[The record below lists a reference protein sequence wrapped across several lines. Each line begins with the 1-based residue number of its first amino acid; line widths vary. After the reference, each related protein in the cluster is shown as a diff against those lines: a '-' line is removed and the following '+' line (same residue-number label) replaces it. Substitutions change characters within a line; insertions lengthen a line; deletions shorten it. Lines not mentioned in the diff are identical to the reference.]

1 MNYFKNYNYSI
12 FKNLNKVNQKDLLKI
27 SKILNKTKK
36 NDNKVIFV
44 GNGGSAAISS
54 HVSVDFTKVCK
65 IRSINFNEADLLTCY
80 SNDYGYANW
89 VAECM
94 ESYAKKNDVAIFI
107 SSSGESKNIINGVK
121 KANKMGLETITL
133 TGFRKNN
140 KVSKLGLINLWTNSK
155 EYNIVEMVHHI
166 WLLSICDFISQKK
179 SNK

>member
-27 SKILNKTKK
+27 SKILIKTKK

-166 WLLSICDFISQKK
+166 WLLSICDLISQKK
-179 SNK
+179 I

>member
-12 FKNLNKVNQKDLLKI
+12 YKNLNKVNYKNLLKI
-27 SKILNKTKK
+27 SKILIKTKK
-36 NDNKVIFV
+36 NNNKVIFV

-94 ESYAKKNDVAIFI
+94 ESYANKNDVAIFI

-121 KANKMGLETITL
+121 KANKMGLTTVTL

-155 EYNIVEMVHHI
+155 KYNVVEMVHHI
-166 WLLSICDFISQKK
+166 WLLSICDLISEKK
-179 SNK
+179 LK

>member
-27 SKILNKTKK
+27 SKILIKTKK